1 MGYDPQSASVRVPH
15 HDPVALYDFCS
26 LKSSFILLFL
36 PQATIAKMSA
46 QGQVTLDAAVERMME
61 RAAAASETAST
72 QATAAAEASAAAEAK
87 AIAEANASAEAQAA
101 VVSQAAAVAQAAA
114 ETKVSADAK
123 STVSVQDAVGS
134 HDAVVESGVASP
146 SFSEGNLLD
155 L

>member
-26 LKSSFILLFL
+26 LKSSFILLFH

-101 VVSQAAAVAQAAA
+101 AVAQAAA
-114 ETKVSADAK
+114 EAKVNADAK